1 MKPKAFETCLP
12 EFENDNNSF
21 VSFFNA
27 RSYTLSLPA
36 NLSSFVLLMQ
46 SKISL
51 FNVALVL
58 RRCLFSPVS

>member
-1 MKPKAFETCLP
+1 MP

-27 RSYTLSLPA
+27 RSYTLSLA
-36 NLSSFVLLMQ
+36 AKLSSLVFLMQ
-46 SKISL
+46 SKFSL

-58 RRCLFSPVS
+58 CRCLFSPVS